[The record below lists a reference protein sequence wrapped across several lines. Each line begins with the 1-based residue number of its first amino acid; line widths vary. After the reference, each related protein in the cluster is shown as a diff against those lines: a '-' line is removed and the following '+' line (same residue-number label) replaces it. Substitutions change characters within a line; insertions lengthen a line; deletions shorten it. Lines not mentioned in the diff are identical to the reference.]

1 MAAAIGEEIFL
12 NVDKLM
18 QAFNMFD
25 KDKSGRIDANEL
37 RDAIGGELNAT
48 DMAVWS
54 QMVNE
59 VDVNGDGQI
68 DFDEFLKMM
77 YTLKEASKFS

>member
-1 MAAAIGEEIFL
+1 
-12 NVDKLM
+12 M

-25 KDKSGRIDANEL
+25 SVCKGGKNLQDKSGKIDANEI
-37 RDAIGGELNAT
+37 RDVIGEGLSVADAAIWN
-48 DMAVWS
+48 
-54 QMVNE
+54 QMIKD

-77 YTLKEASKFS
+77 YTLKDSAKYV